1 MGQKISTWAL
11 RSNAGEIILLEVQ
24 DADACNVLCKGHD
37 FNLYCVCFE
46 RDQLCTCTVNVCSN
60 LASICSREEN
70 CTLYSIDSRHF
81 SACFNRTLIQ
91 KKTCQAEKNRGNAAV
106 WLCCDWVFCHCWK
119 RTFSVSEASCF
130 QDIGSSYVKFWMILL
145 QLCSLRFLRRG
156 KKFNEF
162 LELLEEVHGK
172 PE

>member
-1 MGQKISTWAL
+1 MREKSFCLRYKMPMHATYSAKDMISIYTVFVLSEINFAHAL
-11 RSNAGEIILLEVQ
+11 WTFAPTSPVFAPERKTAPCTPLTAGIFL
-24 DADACNVLCKGHD
+24 
-37 FNLYCVCFE
+37 
-46 RDQLCTCTVNVCSN
+46 R
-60 LASICSREEN
+60 ASIG
-70 CTLYSIDSRHF
+70 H
-81 SACFNRTLIQ
+81 LIQ

-106 WLCCDWVFCHCWK
+106 WLCSDWVFCHCWK

-130 QDIGSSYVKFWMILL
+130 QDIGTRSSYVKFWMILL